1 VGGFVET
8 GLQKLK
14 TKLQSRGI
22 LCPYPDY
29 WRDLFMII
37 EAKNIKNIEIPL
49 PLILAGWIAD
59 DYEKAE
65 RFYYHLSIANDLG
78 ILTDVERYL
87 DSLPETAFLTGAI
100 GQYKK
105 VEEAMSEVP
114 TLLKKIQKIDQTIV
128 DEISLYDLF
137 VEIDLGL
144 FEKSEVQRGQSEM
157 GDLLVDL
164 YEIYVN
170 VRDRIDPMLE
180 FDDFCS
186 RAFPLE
192 YF

>member
-1 VGGFVET
+1 MECE
-8 GLQKLK
+8 LEKLK

-22 LCPYPDY
+22 VCPYPDY

-59 DYEKAE
+59 DFEKVE
-65 RFYYHLSIANDLG
+65 RFYHHLSIANDLG
-78 ILTDVERYL
+78 ILTEIESYL

-100 GQYKK
+100 GQFKK
-105 VEEAMSEVP
+105 VEEAMSGVP

-128 DEISLYDLF
+128 DEVSLYNLF
-137 VEIDLGL
+137 VERDLSL
-144 FEKSEVQRGQSEM
+144 FEKSEVQRGQSEVD
-157 GDLLVDL
+157 DLLVDL
-164 YEIYVN
+164 YEIYMD
-170 VRDRIDPMLE
+170 VRGRVDRDLE
-180 FDDFCS
+180 FDDFCW
-186 RAFPLE
+186 RAISLK